1 MEGAMTKEKTEESPA
16 VEEKTPETAKT
27 EAPEAEDPNRGWY
40 VVHTQSGWE
49 DKVRTHIET
58 KAKAANLQGK
68 VYQVLIPTEKVVEV
82 KKNKKNVKKR
92 KFFPGY
98 ILLDMV
104 IDNETYWFIKNIS
117 GVTGFLGEP
126 RPSKLPE
133 AEIAQIIELTS
144 ESAAGKPKP
153 AVQFEKGENV
163 RITEGPFRHFIGIVE
178 DVNEPKAKLK
188 AMVTIF
194 GRPTPVELDFLQVEK
209 L

>member
-1 MEGAMTKEKTEESPA
+1 M
-16 VEEKTPETAKT
+16 
-27 EAPEAEDPNRGWY
+27 AERGWY
-40 VVHTQSGWE
+40 VVHTQPGYE
-49 DKVRTHIET
+49 DKVKSTLLDKIRIE
-58 KAKAANLQGK
+58 NLSGK
-68 VYQVLIPTEKVVEV
+68 IHEIFVPTEDVVEV
-82 KKNKKNVKKR
+82 KKNKKNVRKR

-98 ILLDMV
+98 VLMDMV
-104 IDNETYWFIKNIS
+104 
-117 GVTGFLGEP
+117 VEP
-126 RPSKLPE
+126 RPTPLPDE
-133 AEIAQIIELTS
+133 EIAAIMDLTTS
-144 ESAAGKPKP
+144 SAAGKPKP